1 MGEDTNIAWCDHTW
15 NPWLG
20 CERKAGH
27 PGCVNCYA
35 QDYFRHW
42 KITGKRRKTAEAY
55 WRQPL
60 KWDKQAEEEGVQR
73 SVFPSMCDPFEDW
86 DGPIVNAK
94 GERLACYPDSRAP
107 GFTRWPP
114 QCIPAPDGLPARA
127 HGLQWLTM
135 DDVRRDLF
143 QLIDQTPNLTWI
155 LATKRPEN
163 IRRMWSMVRPPE
175 LPDIDP
181 GEWFRPNV
189 QLLYSASDQAS
200 LESGIGHLLR
210 CKDLSPVLGLS
221 LEPLIGPIDLH
232 FGDDMNGDEDSGV
245 GCVPCDAGG
254 TMHQHYIG
262 ESCNRGIDWIIVG
275 GESGPNARPCQIE
288 HVDDILRQCEEAGVW
303 CFVKQMGSNAVTSNV
318 NLFDYPRSLYPIDGR
333 DGWKPWG
340 EFAAG
345 ARIPF
350 AHPKGGDP
358 AEWPEPM
365 RVQQYPDVKP

>member
-1 MGEDTNIAWCDHTW
+1 MGEDTKIAWCDHTW
-15 NPWLG
+15 NPWLD
-20 CERKAGH
+20 CDRKAGH

-35 QDYFRHW
+35 QDYFRRFDLV
-42 KITGKRRKTAEAY
+42 GKRRKTSDAY

-73 SVFPSMCDPFEDW
+73 SVFLSMCDPFEDW
-86 DGPIVNAK
+86 AGPIVNAK
-94 GERLACYPDSRAP
+94 GERLNHGIDNKYIGHAGISALVDS
-107 GFTRWPP
+107 
-114 QCIPAPDGLPARA
+114 
-127 HGLQWLTM
+127 QWTTM
-135 DDVRRDLF
+135 NDLRRDFF

-163 IRRMWSMVRPPE
+163 IRRMWVGDTVVSSSGRTHRFAPH
-175 LPDIDP
+175 
-181 GEWFRPNV
+181 RPNV
-189 QLLYSASDQAS
+189 HLLYSASDQAS
-200 LESGIGHLLR
+200 LDAGIGHLLECR
-210 CKDLSPVLGLS
+210 DLAPVLGLS
-221 LEPLIGPIDLH
+221 LEPLIRPIDIDQYMCSMCE
-232 FGDDMNGDEDSGV
+232 GRPSNPASGYSECPMCEGKSLSWV
-245 GCVPCDAGG
+245 VC
-254 TMHQHYIG
+254 
-262 ESCNRGIDWIIVG
+262 G

-358 AEWPEPM
+358 AEWPNEM
-365 RVQQYPDVKP
+365 RVQQHPR